1 MSEKRHVSEWALRTL
16 VAGVCAGC
24 AAAAEA
30 QCTVQFDPPQYL
42 QAAGAAGYATAADLN
57 GDGHQDLVIVSG
69 VGGTVTVMLGDGA
82 GGFFSSI
89 NYPAPVDV
97 SGIFNHNAQA
107 SAADFDGDGDL
118 DLAVACFK
126 NTVIALLP
134 NNGNGTFQP
143 AISLGAGPNGGLAS
157 SAAVGDLNG
166 DGKPDIAVGNPGTNH
181 VSILFNLGGL
191 LFTAPQIMSAGV
203 GPACMAI
210 ADMNQD
216 GRQDLLTSAAG
227 EGTIQVNL
235 GNGDGSFQPPT
246 GTFVGV
252 LPFTIAVADY
262 NGDGFPDVACSNT
275 SLSDLR
281 TLLNNGSGVLLPP
294 IVSPQAGDQARHLM
308 SGDINGDGYLD
319 LVIPCQL
326 PPNLVLVCR
335 GDGTGHFTPALS
347 IPVSN
352 PNTPWGSGPYGV
364 ALGDFDEDGRV
375 DIGVAINA
383 GPDAAALILN
393 RTVGGGDPTITKQPT
408 AVSVV
413 PDGSLVQLTVV
424 AEPPIGAPPVLYQWK
439 RNGVPLADGG
449 AISGSQ
455 TATLTIQGVTPA
467 SSGLYEVL
475 VKVPSTC
482 GGFNGTSSEPAIV
495 AVTATAECP
504 ADLNSDGIVN
514 GADLGVVLGTWG
526 PCR

>member
-1 MSEKRHVSEWALRTL
+1 MSEKRHASEWALRTL

-30 QCTVQFDPPQYL
+30 QCTMQFDPPQYL

-97 SGIFNHNAQA
+97 GSSFSHDIQA

-118 DLAVACFK
+118 DLAVACFV
-126 NTVIALLP
+126 NASIALLE
-134 NNGNGTFQP
+134 NNGDGTFQP
-143 AISLGAGPNGGLAS
+143 AAVLPAGPSNGLAEG
-157 SAAVGDLNG
+157 AAVGDVNG
-166 DGKPDIAVGNPGTNH
+166 DGRPDIAVASPGTNT
-181 VSILFNLGGL
+181 VALLFNLGGL
-191 LFTAPQIMSAGV
+191 AFTGPMSMGAGTHPV
-203 GPACMAI
+203 SVALT
-210 ADMNQD
+210 DMNLD
-216 GRQDLLTSAAG
+216 GKLDLLISNEG
-227 EGTIQVNL
+227 DGTIRVNL

-246 GTFVGV
+246 STATGVG
-252 LPFTIAVADY
+252 PFTMAVGDY
-262 NGDGFPDVACSNT
+262 NGDGKPDVAISNT
-275 SLSDLR
+275 SVSDLR
-281 TLLNNGSGVLLPP
+281 VLLNNGSGVLLPP
-294 IVSPQAGDQARHLM
+294 IVSPQPGDQARHLM

-383 GPDAAALILN
+383 GPNAAALILN
-393 RTVGGGDPTITKQPT
+393 RTVGGGAPVITEQPT

-482 GGFNGTSSEPAIV
+482 GGFNGTSSDPAIV

>member
-16 VAGVCAGC
+16 VAGACAGC

-69 VGGTVTVMLGDGA
+69 VGGTVTVMLGDGT
-82 GGFFSSI
+82 GGFISSI

-97 SGIFNHNAQA
+97 SGIYNNNAQA

-118 DLAVACFK
+118 DLAVACISNPF
-126 NTVIALLP
+126 VALLA

-143 AISLGAGPNGGLAS
+143 AIILGAGPSDGIAS

-166 DGKPDIAVGNPGTNH
+166 DGKLDIAVGNGISNK

-191 LFTAPQIMSAGV
+191 AFTAPQTMGAGGYPTCV
-203 GPACMAI
+203 AI
-210 ADMNQD
+210 EDMNLD
-216 GRQDLLTSAAG
+216 GRQDLVVSNAADN
-227 EGTIQVNL
+227 TIRVNL

-246 GTFVGV
+246 NTPVGV
-252 LPFTIAVADY
+252 GPFTMAVADF
-262 NGDGFPDVACSNT
+262 NGDGFPDVAFSNIA
-275 SLSDLR
+275 LSDLR
-281 TLLNNGSGVLLPP
+281 TLLNNGSGGLLPP
-294 IVSPQAGDQARHLM
+294 IISPQPGDQARHLM

-326 PPNLVLVCR
+326 PPHPVLVCR
-335 GDGTGHFTPALS
+335 GDGAGHFTPALS
-347 IPVSN
+347 IPVAN
-352 PNTPWGSGPYGV
+352 PGAPATAGPFGV
-364 ALGDFDEDGRV
+364 ALADFDEDGRL
-375 DIGVAINA
+375 DIGVAING
-383 GPDAAALILN
+383 GPNAAALILN
-393 RTVGGGDPTITKQPT
+393 RTVGGGAPVITEQPT

-413 PDGSLVQLTVV
+413 PDGSLVQLAVV

-482 GGFNGTSSEPAIV
+482 GGFNGTSSDPAIV